1 VGSESGSNVSG
12 TLDAYEQGMDA
23 YVRDSKPTPGRE
35 DFLRSVLAALPA
47 EAHMLELGSGPGHDA
62 LFFEAAGIHVTRTD
76 GAPAFVQRLRALG
89 LRAEVLEMTTDD
101 FGGPFDVVFA
111 NAVLL
116 HLTSPQLAEV
126 LDKASRAVRAG
137 GLMAFTVKEGDGE
150 AWSTAKVGRPRF
162 FNYWREPAL
171 LEHLL
176 ATGWEPLSVQHVQ
189 GRTEPWM
196 NVICR
201 T

>member
-1 VGSESGSNVSG
+1 MSSEPGANVSG
-12 TLDAYEQGMDA
+12 TLSAYEQGVDA

-62 LFFEAAGIHVTRTD
+62 LFFEAAGVQVTRTD
-76 GAPAFVQRLRALG
+76 GAPAFVRRLRALG
-89 LRAEVLEMTTDD
+89 LQADVLEMTTDD

-116 HLTSPQLAEV
+116 HLTGPQLADV
-126 LDKASRAVRAG
+126 LTKASRAVRAG
-137 GLMAFTVKEGDGE
+137 GLLAFTVKEGDGE

-171 LEHLL
+171 IEHLL
-176 ATGWEPLSVQHVQ
+176 ASGWQPLSVQHAQ